1 MTCTLI
7 ASATTIVGRRKRNE
21 DAYVL
26 DAELGLFAVADGMG
40 GHYGGEVASNL
51 AVTALAEFWAQS
63 ADPDNT
69 WPYAFDR
76 ALGFHENRI
85 DAAVRLANRRI
96 CERRDGELRNMGS
109 TLAALVVR
117 PTRAIV
123 AHLGDSRIYRLRGGL
138 LRQLTRDHSLYEQL
152 VEAGA
157 RDLPPLEEYA
167 HANVVTRALG
177 AAEHDRPELLT
188 LDLQDGDLYL
198 LCSDGLS
205 GVLHPPELTEILA
218 ATPIDAVADVL
229 VDAAFAAGSRDNI
242 TAIVVQVQRRSGPA
256 ATH

>member
-7 ASATTIVGRRKRNE
+7 ASASTIVGRRKRNE

-40 GHYGGEVASNL
+40 GYSGGAEASGL
-51 AVTALAEFWAQS
+51 AVAALAEFWETS

-76 ALGFHENRI
+76 ALTFQENRI

-96 CERRDGELRNMGS
+96 CERRTGELANMGS
-109 TLAALVVR
+109 TVAALIVR
-117 PTRAIV
+117 PSTAIV
-123 AHLGDSRIYRLRGGL
+123 AHLGDSRIYRLRAGE

-152 VEAGA
+152 LETGA
-157 RDLPPLEEYA
+157 DLPPLDQFAY
-167 HANVVTRALG
+167 ANVVTRALG
-177 AAEHDRPELLT
+177 AAEHDRPELQT
-188 LDLQDGDLYL
+188 LDLQDGDRYL

-205 GVLHPPELTEILA
+205 GVLGPAELA
-218 ATPIDAVADVL
+218 ATLAEVAIEAAAERL
-229 VDAAFAAGSRDNI
+229 VEAAFAAGSRDNI
-242 TAIVVQVQRRSGPA
+242 TAIVVQVHRRP
-256 ATH
+256 